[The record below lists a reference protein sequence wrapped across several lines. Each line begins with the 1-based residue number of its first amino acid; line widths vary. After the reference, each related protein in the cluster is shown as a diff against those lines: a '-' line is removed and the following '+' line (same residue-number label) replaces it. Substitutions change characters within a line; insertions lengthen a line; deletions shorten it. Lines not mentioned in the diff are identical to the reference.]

1 MKSKKHILK
10 ISALSFEIYPSLK
23 HPKNF
28 FDIFGVSFG
37 VNSDNKLCRKKRSI
51 TCVVIKEEEMSIRQ
65 KVLFK
70 IKGVELEKIDS
81 PKKVSSY
88 FGVNTFSMET
98 MRKHISR
105 PTFEAFKAWM
115 SEGKT
120 ISLGQANE
128 IADAMKEWAI
138 AKGATYYTHWFQ
150 PMTGLTAE
158 KHDSFISIVAPG
170 KVIEKFSGNKL
181 IQGEPDASSFP
192 SGGIRATFE
201 ARGYT
206 AWDPSSPAFIIEST
220 LGKTLCIPTIF
231 ISYHGSALDKKL
243 PLLRSDE
250 ALNKSAVSLLKLFGH
265 KDVKKV
271 FSTCG
276 PEQEYFLIDKNY
288 YNLRQDLVMA
298 GRTLVGAPS
307 PKGQQLE
314 DQYFGTIKER
324 VVNFMFEAAEE
335 AYKLGIPVM
344 TRHNEVAPHQY
355 EFAPIFEESN
365 IACDHNQLLMELMKK
380 VALRHNLV
388 CLLHEKPFAGING
401 SGKHL
406 NWSLADDKGNNLL
419 NPGETPED
427 NLQFLA
433 VLAGVLRAV
442 YLHADLL
449 RASVALAG
457 NEHRLGANE
466 APPAIISVFLGDQLS
481 AILDML
487 EKGSKS
493 KVSKRD
499 IIDLGIARLPKF
511 NKDMTDRNRTSPFAF
526 TGAKFE
532 FRAVGSSQNIATP
545 ITVVNTIIA
554 ESLDYVADEIKK
566 AVSTGKDFNSGVLK
580 VISSIIKDTKKIRF
594 EGNNYSEEW
603 LKEAKKRGLP
613 NVAATYE
620 ALEALTEEKNIALF
634 EKYKVLSKEELI
646 ARYHI
651 WVHMYNLTLEIEA
664 NTLKEMVNASVVPA
678 GYEYEKLL
686 AATLHE
692 LVGLKKSAGLKIDA
706 AVLKDKKEH
715 LSEVVTKIYYVRRNV
730 NEMDK
735 LLEKAKKFSDEKRAE
750 LYFKELKPVM
760 EHIRKHV
767 DQLECVVSDDA
778 WDLPKY
784 REMLFIK

>member
-1 MKSKKHILK
+1 
-10 ISALSFEIYPSLK
+10 
-23 HPKNF
+23 
-28 FDIFGVSFG
+28 
-37 VNSDNKLCRKKRSI
+37 
-51 TCVVIKEEEMSIRQ
+51 MSIRQ

-70 IKGVELEKIDS
+70 IKNVELEKNNS

-88 FGVNTFSMET
+88 FGENTFGMDT
-98 MRKHISR
+98 MQKHISK
-105 PTFEAFKAWM
+105 PTFEAFKTWM

-120 ISLGQANE
+120 ISIEQANE
-128 IADAMKEWAI
+128 IANAMKDWAI
-138 AKGATYYTHWFQ
+138 SKGATYYTHWFQ
-150 PMTGLTAE
+150 PLTGLTAE
-158 KHDSFISIVAPG
+158 KHDSFISIAGPG

-231 ISYHGSALDKKL
+231 ISYHGEALDKKL

-250 ALNKSAVSLLKLFGH
+250 ALNKAAVGLLKLFGH
-265 KDVKKV
+265 KNVKKV

-324 VVNFMFEAAEE
+324 VINFMFEVAEE

-365 IACDHNQLLMELMKK
+365 IAADHNQLLMELMKK
-380 VALRHNLV
+380 IALRHGLV

-406 NWSLADDKGNNLL
+406 NWSLADNNGNNLL

-427 NLQFLA
+427 NIQFLA
-433 VLAGVLRAV
+433 VLAAVLRAV
-442 YLHADLL
+442 YLHGDLL

-466 APPAIISVFLGDQLS
+466 APPAIISVFLGEQLTEVLNM
-481 AILDML
+481 I
-487 EKGSKS
+487 EKGVKGKASKH
-493 KVSKRD
+493 D
-499 IIDLGIARLPKF
+499 IIDLGITRLPMF
-511 NKDMTDRNRTSPFAF
+511 SKDTTDRNRTSPFAF

-532 FRAVGSSQNIATP
+532 FRAVGSSQNISTP
-545 ITVVNTIIA
+545 IAIVNTIIA
-554 ESLDYVADEIKK
+554 ESLDYVAEEIKK
-566 AVSTGKDFNSGVLK
+566 SSSRGEDFNSAVLK
-580 VISSIIKDTKKIRF
+580 VISQIIKETKAIRF

-603 LKEAKKRGLP
+603 IKEAKKRGLP
-613 NVAATYE
+613 NIAATYE
-620 ALEALTEEKNIALF
+620 ALEALTKTKNIQLF
-634 EKYKVLSKEELI
+634 EKYKVFSKEELI

-651 WVHMYNLTLEIEA
+651 WIHMYNLTLEIEA
-664 NTLKEMVNASVVPA
+664 NTLIEMVNASIVPA

-686 AATLHE
+686 ARTLHE
-692 LVGLKKSAGLKIDA
+692 LVTLNKTASLKLDA
-706 AVLKDKKEH
+706 AALKDKKDH
-715 LSEVVTKIYYVRRNV
+715 LSDVVAKIYYVRRNTL
-730 NEMDK
+730 EMTK
-735 LLEKAKKFSDEKRAE
+735 LLNNAKKVSDEKRAE
-750 LYFKELKPVM
+750 VYFKELKPLM
-760 EHIRKHV
+760 DHIRKHV
-767 DQLECVVSDDA
+767 DALECVVSDDA

>member
-1 MKSKKHILK
+1 
-10 ISALSFEIYPSLK
+10 
-23 HPKNF
+23 
-28 FDIFGVSFG
+28 
-37 VNSDNKLCRKKRSI
+37 
-51 TCVVIKEEEMSIRQ
+51 MSIRQ

-70 IKGVELEKIDS
+70 IKSVELDKINA

-88 FGVNTFSMET
+88 FGENTFSIET
-98 MRKHISR
+98 MQKHLSKE
-105 PTFEAFKAWM
+105 TFEAFKTWM
-115 SEGKT
+115 AEGKT
-120 ISLGQANE
+120 ISIEQANE
-128 IADAMKEWAI
+128 IANAMKEWAI

-158 KHDSFISIVAPG
+158 KHDSFISITGPG

-206 AWDPSSPAFIIEST
+206 AWDPSSPAFIIESA

-231 ISYHGSALDKKL
+231 ISYHGEALDKKL

-250 ALNKSAVSLLKLFGH
+250 ALNRSALGLLKLFGH
-265 KDVKKV
+265 KDIKKV

-288 YNLRQDLVMA
+288 YNLRQDLVMT

-324 VVNFMFEAAEE
+324 VVNFMFEVAEE
-335 AYKLGIPVM
+335 AYKLGIPLM

-365 IACDHNQLLMELMKK
+365 IAADHNQLLMELMKK
-380 VALRHNLV
+380 VALRHGMV

-419 NPGETPED
+419 NPGQTPED

-433 VLAGVLRAV
+433 VLAAVLRAV
-442 YLHADLL
+442 YLHSDLL
-449 RASVALAG
+449 RASVAMAG

-466 APPAIISVFLGDQLS
+466 APPAIISVFLGAQLTE
-481 AILDML
+481 ILNMI
-487 EKGSKS
+487 EKGVKS
-493 KVSKRD
+493 KVSKSD
-499 IIDLGIARLPKF
+499 IIDLGIGRLPKF
-511 NKDMTDRNRTSPFAF
+511 NKDSTDRNRTSPFAF

-532 FRAVGSSQNIATP
+532 FRAVGSSQNISTP
-545 ITVVNTIIA
+545 IAVINTIIA
-554 ESLDYVADEIKK
+554 ESLDYVAEKIKK
-566 AVSTGKDFNSGVLK
+566 SATGKDFNTAVLK
-580 VISSIIKDTKKIRF
+580 VISEIVKETKDIRF
-594 EGNNYSEEW
+594 EGNNYAEEW
-603 LKEAKKRGLP
+603 VREAKKRSLP
-613 NVAATYE
+613 NVGATYE
-620 ALEALTEEKNIALF
+620 ALEALTKEKNISLF
-634 EKYKVLSKEELI
+634 EKYKVFSKEELI

-651 WVHMYNLTLEIEA
+651 WIHMYNLTLEIEA

-692 LVGLKKSAGLKIDA
+692 LVSLKKSASLKLDGA
-706 AVLKDKKEH
+706 ALKDKKEH
-715 LSEVVTKIYYVRRNV
+715 LSEIVVKIYYVRRNTL
-730 NEMDK
+730 EMDK
-735 LLEKAKKFSDEKRAE
+735 LLEMARKEGSEKRAE
-750 LYFKELKPVM
+750 IYFKSLKPLM

>member
-1 MKSKKHILK
+1 MGVRQEALFNIKSVEFDKKD
-10 ISALSFEIYPSLK
+10 LS
-23 HPKNF
+23 
-28 FDIFGVSFG
+28 
-37 VNSDNKLCRKKRSI
+37 
-51 TCVVIKEEEMSIRQ
+51 
-65 KVLFK
+65 
-70 IKGVELEKIDS
+70 
-81 PKKVSSY
+81 KKVSSY
-88 FGVNTFSMET
+88 FGENTFSMDT
-98 MRKHISR
+98 MQKHISKA
-105 PTFEAFKAWM
+105 TFDAFKLWM
-115 SEGKT
+115 NEGKVIT
-120 ISLGQANE
+120 LEQANE
-128 IADAMKEWAI
+128 IANAMKDWAM

-158 KHDSFISIVAPG
+158 KHDSFISITGPG

-206 AWDPSSPAFIIEST
+206 AWDPSSPAFIIESK

-231 ISYHGSALDKKL
+231 ISYHGEALDKKL

-250 ALNKSAVSLLKLFGH
+250 ALNKAAVNLLKLFGH
-265 KDVKKV
+265 TDVKKV
-271 FSTCG
+271 VSTCG

-288 YNLRQDLVMA
+288 YNLRQDLLLS

-324 VVNFMFEAAEE
+324 VVNFMFEVAEE

-355 EFAPIFEESN
+355 EFAPIFEGSN
-365 IACDHNQLLMELMKK
+365 IAADHNQLLMELMKK

-406 NWSLADDKGNNLL
+406 NWSLADDNGSNLL

-433 VLAGVLRAV
+433 VLVAVLRAV

-449 RASVALAG
+449 RASVAMAG

-481 AILDML
+481 KILDMI
-487 EKGSKS
+487 EKGTKD
-493 KVSKRD
+493 KVSKQD
-499 IIDLGIARLPKF
+499 IIDLGIPHLPKF

-532 FRAVGSSQNIATP
+532 FRAVGSSQNISTP
-545 ITVVNTIIA
+545 ITLINTIIA
-554 ESLDYVADEIKK
+554 ESLDYVAEEIKRAQGK
-566 AVSTGKDFNSGVLK
+566 TKNLNSAVMQVVAKLAK
-580 VISSIIKDTKKIRF
+580 ETKYIRF
-594 EGNNYSEEW
+594 EGNNYAEEW
-603 LKEAKKRGLP
+603 VKEAKKRGLP

-620 ALEALTEEKNIALF
+620 ALEALVEKDNIALF
-634 EKYKVLSKEELI
+634 EKYKVFSKEEI
-646 ARYHI
+646 VARYHI
-651 WVHMYNLTLEIEA
+651 WIHLYNLTLEIEA
-664 NTLKEMVNASVVPA
+664 NTLNEMVNASVVPA
-678 GYEYEKLL
+678 GLEYQKLL
-686 AATLHE
+686 SDNLE
-692 LVGLKKSAGLKIDA
+692 VLSLLKKSAGVKLDMA
-706 AVLKDKKEH
+706 AFNDLKEH
-715 LSEVVTKIYYVRRNV
+715 LVDVSAKIYYVRRNTKV
-730 NEMDK
+730 MIGLMD
-735 LLEKAKKFSDEKRAE
+735 KAKKVSDEKRAQ
-750 LYFKELKPVM
+750 LYYEELKPLM
-760 EHIRKHV
+760 EHIRRHV
-767 DQLECVVSDDA
+767 DDLERVVSDES

>member
-1 MKSKKHILK
+1 
-10 ISALSFEIYPSLK
+10 
-23 HPKNF
+23 
-28 FDIFGVSFG
+28 
-37 VNSDNKLCRKKRSI
+37 
-51 TCVVIKEEEMSIRQ
+51 MSIRQ

-70 IKGVELEKIDS
+70 IKSSELEKKDL
-81 PKKVSSY
+81 PQKVSAY
-88 FGVNTFSMET
+88 FGENTFNLESMQ
-98 MRKHISR
+98 KHISKQ
-105 PTFEAFKAWM
+105 TFDAFKAWM
-115 SEGKT
+115 SEGKIIT
-120 ISLGQANE
+120 IEQANE

-138 AKGATYYTHWFQ
+138 SKGATYYTHWFQ

-158 KHDSFISIVAPG
+158 KHDSFISITGPG

-206 AWDPSSPAFIIEST
+206 AWDPSSPAFIIESK
-220 LGKTLCIPTIF
+220 LGNTLCIPTIF
-231 ISYHGSALDKKL
+231 ISYHGEALDKKL

-250 ALNKSAVSLLKLFGH
+250 ALNKAAITLVQLFGH

-276 PEQEYFLIDKNY
+276 AEQEYFLIDKNY
-288 YNLRQDLVMA
+288 YNLRQDLVMS

-324 VVNFMFEAAEE
+324 VLNFMFEVAQE

-365 IACDHNQLLMELMKK
+365 LAADHNQLLMELMKK

-419 NPGETPED
+419 NPGDTPED

-433 VLAGVLRAV
+433 VLVAVLRAV

-449 RASVALAG
+449 RATVALAG

-466 APPAIISVFLGDQLS
+466 APPAIVSVFLGEQLTN
-481 AILDML
+481 ILDMI
-487 EKGSKS
+487 EKGVKG
-493 KVSKRD
+493 KVSKKD
-499 IIDLGIARLPKF
+499 IIDLGIVRLPKF
-511 NKDMTDRNRTSPFAF
+511 NKDSTDRNRTSPFAF

-532 FRAVGSSQNIATP
+532 FRAVGSSQNISTSIAV
-545 ITVVNTIIA
+545 INTIIA
-554 ESLDYVADEIKK
+554 ESLDYVADKMRK
-566 AVSTGKDFNSGVLK
+566 AEGVDFNTKVLQ
-580 VISSIIKDTKKIRF
+580 VVAQIIKETKAIRF

-603 LKEAKKRGLP
+603 IKEAKKRGLP
-613 NVAATYE
+613 NVASTYG
-620 ALEALTEEKNIALF
+620 ALEALKKEKNIALF
-634 EKYKVLSKEELI
+634 EKYKVFSKEELV

-651 WVHMYNLTLEIEA
+651 WMHMYNLTLEIEA
-664 NTLKEMVNASVVPA
+664 NTLNEMVNATILPA
-678 GYEYEKLL
+678 GYEYEQLLGGNLEKL
-686 AATLHE
+686 AA
-692 LVGLKKSAGLKIDA
+692 LKKSSGVKFEA
-706 AVLKDKKEH
+706 AALNDLKEH
-715 LSEVVTKIYYVRRNV
+715 LSDTVSKVYYVRRNTK
-730 NEMDK
+730 EMIK
-735 LLEKAKKFSDEKRAE
+735 LLEKAKKLQQEARAK
-750 LYFKELKPVM
+750 LYFEELKPLM
-760 EHIRKHV
+760 DHIRKHV
-767 DQLECVVSDDA
+767 DALESVVPDEN

>member
-1 MKSKKHILK
+1 MSIRHDALFRIA
-10 ISALSFEIYPSLK
+10 SADLE
-23 HPKNF
+23 
-28 FDIFGVSFG
+28 
-37 VNSDNKLCRKKRSI
+37 KKRSA
-51 TCVVIKEEEMSIRQ
+51 
-65 KVLFK
+65 
-70 IKGVELEKIDS
+70 G
-81 PKKVSSY
+81 KVSSY
-88 FGVNTFSMET
+88 YGENTFSSAAMS
-98 MRKHISR
+98 KHISKG
-105 PTFEAFKAWM
+105 TFAAFKRWM
-115 SEGKT
+115 SEGVI
-120 ISLGQANE
+120 ISIEQANE
-128 IADAMKEWAI
+128 IANAMKEWAI
-138 AKGATYYTHWFQ
+138 SKGATYYTHWFQ

-170 KVIEKFSGNKL
+170 KVIEKFSGSKL

-231 ISYHGSALDKKL
+231 ISYHGEALDKKL

-250 ALNKSAVSLLKLFGH
+250 ALNKAAVGLLKLFGH
-265 KDVKKV
+265 KNVKKV

-288 YNLRQDLVMA
+288 YNLRQDLIMT
-298 GRTLVGAPS
+298 GRTLVGAAS

-324 VVNFMFEAAEE
+324 VVNFMFEVAEE

-365 IACDHNQLLMELMKK
+365 LAADHNQLLMEIMKK

-406 NWSLADDKGNNLL
+406 NWSLADNNGNNLL
-419 NPGETPED
+419 NPGDTPED

-433 VLAGVLRAV
+433 VLAAVLRAV
-442 YLHADLL
+442 HKHADLL

-466 APPAIISVFLGDQLS
+466 APPAIISVFLGDQLTN
-481 AILDML
+481 ILNVI
-487 EKGSKS
+487 EKGGKS

-499 IIDLGIARLPKF
+499 IIDLGVSRLPRF
-511 NKDMTDRNRTSPFAF
+511 NKDSTDRNRTSPFAF

-532 FRAVGSSQNIATP
+532 FRAVGSSQNISTP
-545 ITVVNTIIA
+545 IAVINTIIS
-554 ESLDYVADEIKK
+554 ESLDYVAEKIKK
-566 AVSTGKDFNSGVLK
+566 ASNGKDLNTAAMQ
-580 VISSIIKDTKKIRF
+580 VIAEIVKETKDVRF
-594 EGNNYSEEW
+594 EGNNYAPEW
-603 LKEAKKRGLP
+603 VKEAKKRGLP
-613 NVAATYE
+613 NVASTCE
-620 ALEALTEEKNIALF
+620 ALEALTTKENIALF
-634 EKYKVLSKEELI
+634 EKYKVFSKAELV

-651 WVHMYNLTLEIEA
+651 WIHTYNTILEIEA
-664 NTLKEMVNASVVPA
+664 NTLNEMVNASIVPA
-678 GYEYEKLL
+678 GCEYEKLL
-686 AATLHE
+686 ASN
-692 LVGLKKSAGLKIDA
+692 LKKLAELKKEAGLKIDSKI
-706 AVLKDKKEH
+706 LEDQKEH
-715 LSEVVTKIYYVRRNV
+715 LTDVVSKIYYVRRNTA
-730 NEMDK
+730 EMVM
-735 LLEKAKKFSDEKRAE
+735 LLEKAGKMHHEEKGA
-750 LYFKELKPVM
+750 LYFKELKPLM

-767 DQLECVVSDDA
+767 DALECVVSDEH

>member
-1 MKSKKHILK
+1 
-10 ISALSFEIYPSLK
+10 
-23 HPKNF
+23 
-28 FDIFGVSFG
+28 
-37 VNSDNKLCRKKRSI
+37 
-51 TCVVIKEEEMSIRQ
+51 
-65 KVLFK
+65 
-70 IKGVELEKIDS
+70 
-81 PKKVSSY
+81 
-88 FGVNTFSMET
+88 
-98 MRKHISR
+98 
-105 PTFEAFKAWM
+105 
-115 SEGKT
+115 
-120 ISLGQANE
+120 
-128 IADAMKEWAI
+128 MKEWAI
-138 AKGATYYTHWFQ
+138 SKGATYYTHWFQ

-158 KHDSFISIVAPG
+158 KHDSFISFTGPG
-170 KVIEKFSGNKL
+170 KVIEKFSGSKL

-231 ISYHGSALDKKL
+231 ISYHGAALDKKL

-250 ALNKSAVSLLKLFGH
+250 ALSKAAIGLLKLFGH

-288 YNLRQDLVMA
+288 YNLRQDLVMT
-298 GRTLVGAPS
+298 GRTLIGAPS

-324 VVNFMFEAAEE
+324 VINFMFEVAQE
-335 AYKLGIPVM
+335 AYKLGIPLM

-365 IACDHNQLLMELMKK
+365 IAADHNQLLMELMKK
-380 VALRHNLV
+380 IALRHNLV

-401 SGKHL
+401 SGKHV
-406 NWSLADDKGNNLL
+406 NWSLSDDQGNNLL

-427 NLQFLA
+427 NLQFLVFLVA
-433 VLAGVLRAV
+433 VLRAV

-466 APPAIISVFLGDQLS
+466 APPAIMSVFLGEQLNT
-481 AILDML
+481 ILNML
-487 EKGSKS
+487 ENGAKS

-499 IIDLGIARLPKF
+499 IIDLGIGRLPRF
-511 NKDMTDRNRTSPFAF
+511 NRDMTDRNRTSPFAF
-526 TGAKFE
+526 TGSKFE
-532 FRAVGSSQNIATP
+532 FRAVGSSQNISTP
-545 ITVVNTIIA
+545 ITIVNTIIA
-554 ESLDYVADEIKK
+554 ESLDYVTNAIKTVK
-566 AVSTGKDFNSGVLK
+566 GTGKDFNSEVLK
-580 VISSIIKDTKKIRF
+580 VISAIAKETKDIRF
-594 EGNNYSEEW
+594 EGNNYAEDW
-603 LKEAKKRGLP
+603 VKEAEKRGLP

-620 ALEALTEEKNIALF
+620 ALEAFTEEKNIALF
-634 EKYKVLSKEELI
+634 EKYKVFSKEELV

-651 WVHMYNLTLEIEA
+651 WIHMYNLTLEIEA

-678 GYEYEKLL
+678 GYKYEKLL
-686 AATLHE
+686 ARTLHE
-692 LVGLKKSAGLKIDA
+692 LVELEKGAGLKIDPA
-706 AVLKDKKEH
+706 ALEDKKAH
-715 LSEVVTKIYYVRRNV
+715 LSDVVSKIYYVRRNT

-735 LLEKAKKFSDEKRAE
+735 LLEKAKEHSDEKRAE
-750 LYFKELKPVM
+750 LYFKELKPLM

-778 WDLPKY
+778 WDFPKY

>member
-1 MKSKKHILK
+1 L
-10 ISALSFEIYPSLK
+10 
-23 HPKNF
+23 
-28 FDIFGVSFG
+28 D
-37 VNSDNKLCRKKRSI
+37 KRS
-51 TCVVIKEEEMSIRQ
+51 TKEEEMSIRQ
-65 KVLFK
+65 EVLFR
-70 IKGVELEKIDS
+70 IKGVELKKIDS
-81 PKKVSSY
+81 PKKVSAY
-88 FGVNTFSMET
+88 FGENTFSVET
-98 MRKHISR
+98 MRKHISKK
-105 PTFEAFKAWM
+105 TFEAFGAWI
-115 SEGKT
+115 SEGKI
-120 ISLGQANE
+120 ISLAQANE
-128 IADAMKEWAI
+128 IADAMKQWALS
-138 AKGATYYTHWFQ
+138 KGATYYTHWFQ

-158 KHDSFISIVAPG
+158 KHDSFISVIGPG

-206 AWDPSSPAFIIEST
+206 AWDPTSPAFITECA

-231 ISYHGSALDKKL
+231 ISYHGASLDKKL

-250 ALNKSAVSLLKLFGH
+250 ALSKAAIGLLKLFGRQE
-265 KDVKKV
+265 VKKV

-288 YNLRQDLVMA
+288 YSLRQDLVMT
-298 GRTLVGAPS
+298 GRTLIGAPS

-324 VVNFMFEAAEE
+324 VVNFMFEVAQE
-335 AYKLGIPVM
+335 AYKLGIPLM

-355 EFAPIFEESN
+355 EFAPVFEESN
-365 IACDHNQLLMELMKK
+365 IAADHNQLLMELMKK
-380 VALRHNLV
+380 VALRHNMV

-406 NWSLADDKGNNLL
+406 NWSLSDDKGNNLL
-419 NPGETPED
+419 NPGETPEE
-427 NLQFLA
+427 NLQFLTI
-433 VLAGVLRAV
+433 LAAVLRAV

-466 APPAIISVFLGDQLS
+466 APPAVISVFLGEQLT

-487 EKGSKS
+487 GNGTKS

-499 IIDLGIARLPKF
+499 IIDLGIARLPRF
-511 NKDMTDRNRTSPFAF
+511 NKDTTDRNRTSPFAF
-526 TGAKFE
+526 TGNKFE
-532 FRAVGSSQNIATP
+532 FRAVGSSQNISTP
-545 ITVVNTIIA
+545 ITVINTIIA
-554 ESLDYVADEIKK
+554 ESLEYVTNQIKTVK
-566 AVSTGKDFNSGVLK
+566 GTGKDFNSEVLK
-580 VISSIIKDTKKIRF
+580 VISAIIKETRDIRF
-594 EGNNYSEEW
+594 EGNNYAEDW
-603 LKEAKKRGLP
+603 IKEAKKRDLP
-613 NVAATYE
+613 NIAATYE
-620 ALEALTEEKNIALF
+620 SLEALTKENNIALF
-634 EKYKVLSKEELI
+634 EKYKIFSKEELV

-651 WVHMYNLTLEIEA
+651 WIHMYNLTLEIEA

-678 GYEYEKLL
+678 GYKYEKLL
-686 AATLHE
+686 ERTLHE
-692 LVGLKKSAGLKIDA
+692 LTELEKGAGLKVDPLA
-706 AVLKDKKEH
+706 LEDKKEH
-715 LSEVVTKIYYVRRNV
+715 LSDIVSKIYYVRRNTT
-730 NEMDK
+730 EMDK
-735 LLEKAKKFSDEKRAE
+735 LLESAKKISDEKRSE
-750 LYFKELKPVM
+750 LYFKELRPLM

>member
-1 MKSKKHILK
+1 
-10 ISALSFEIYPSLK
+10 
-23 HPKNF
+23 
-28 FDIFGVSFG
+28 
-37 VNSDNKLCRKKRSI
+37 
-51 TCVVIKEEEMSIRQ
+51 MSIRQ

-70 IKGVELEKIDS
+70 IKGVELARADS
-81 PKKVSSY
+81 FKKVSSY
-88 FGVNTFSMET
+88 FGENTFSMET
-98 MRKHISR
+98 MRKHISKSA
-105 PTFEAFKAWM
+105 FAAFKDWM

-120 ISLGQANE
+120 ITLEQANE
-128 IADAMKEWAI
+128 IADAMKDWAI

-158 KHDSFISIVAPG
+158 KHDSFISIIGLG
-170 KVIEKFSGNKL
+170 KVIEKFSGSKL

-206 AWDPSSPAFIIEST
+206 AWDPTSPAFIIESA

-231 ISYHGSALDKKL
+231 ISYHGAARDKKL

-250 ALNKSAVSLLKLFGH
+250 ALSKAAINLLKLFGH
-265 KDVKKV
+265 KDIKKV

-288 YNLRQDLVMA
+288 YNLRQDLIMA
-298 GRTLVGAPS
+298 GRTLIGAPS

-324 VVNFMFEAAEE
+324 VVNFMFEVAEE
-335 AYKLGIPVM
+335 AYKLGIPLM

-365 IACDHNQLLMELMKK
+365 IAADHNQLLMELMKK

-388 CLLHEKPFAGING
+388 CLLHEKPFGGING

-406 NWSLADDKGNNLL
+406 NWSLSDDKGNNLL
-419 NPGETPED
+419 NPGETPEE
-427 NLQFLA
+427 NLQFLIILVA
-433 VLAGVLRAV
+433 VLRAV

-466 APPAIISVFLGDQLS
+466 APPAIVSVFLGEQLS

-487 EKGSKS
+487 ENGNKS

-499 IIDLGIARLPKF
+499 IIDLGIARLPRF
-511 NKDMTDRNRTSPFAF
+511 NKDMTDRNRTSTFAF
-526 TGAKFE
+526 TGSKFE
-532 FRAVGSSQNIATP
+532 FRAVGSSQNISTP
-545 ITVVNTIIA
+545 ITIINSIIA
-554 ESLDYVADEIKK
+554 ESLDYVTNEIKTVK
-566 AVSTGKDFNSGVLK
+566 GTGKDFNSEVLK
-580 VISSIIKDTKKIRF
+580 VVGKIAKETKDIRF
-594 EGNNYSEEW
+594 EGNNYAEEW
-603 LKEAKKRGLP
+603 VKEAKKRGLP

-620 ALEALTEEKNIALF
+620 ALEAFTEEKNIALF
-634 EKYKVLSKEELI
+634 EKYKVFSKEELI

-678 GYEYEKLL
+678 GYKYEKLL
-686 AATLHE
+686 ARTLHE
-692 LVGLKKSAGLKIDA
+692 LTELEKGAGLKIDPA
-706 AVLKDKKEH
+706 ALEDKKAH
-715 LSEVVTKIYYVRRNV
+715 LSDVVSKIYYVRRNT
-730 NEMDK
+730 NEIDK
-735 LLEKAKKFSDEKRAE
+735 LLEKAKELSDEKRAE
-750 LYFKELKPVM
+750 LYFKELKALM

-767 DQLECVVSDDA
+767 DELECVVSDDT

>member
-1 MKSKKHILK
+1 
-10 ISALSFEIYPSLK
+10 
-23 HPKNF
+23 
-28 FDIFGVSFG
+28 
-37 VNSDNKLCRKKRSI
+37 
-51 TCVVIKEEEMSIRQ
+51 MSIRQ
-65 KVLFK
+65 EVLFK
-70 IKGVELEKIDS
+70 IKSVELDKIDS

-88 FGVNTFSMET
+88 FGENTFSLEAMQ
-98 MRKHISR
+98 KHISK
-105 PTFEAFKAWM
+105 PTFEAFKTWM

-120 ISLGQANE
+120 ISLEQANE

-158 KHDSFISIVAPG
+158 KHDSFISITGPG
-170 KVIEKFSGNKL
+170 KVIEKFSGSKL

-206 AWDPSSPAFIIEST
+206 AWDPSSPAFIIESK

-231 ISYHGSALDKKL
+231 ISYHGEALDKKL

-250 ALNKSAVSLLKLFGH
+250 ALNKAAVGLLRLFGH
-265 KDVKKV
+265 KDVKKI

-288 YNLRQDLVMA
+288 YNLRQDLVMT
-298 GRTLVGAPS
+298 GRTLIGAPS

-324 VVNFMFEAAEE
+324 VVNFMFEVAEE
-335 AYKLGIPVM
+335 AYKLAIPLM

-365 IACDHNQLLMELMKK
+365 IAADHNQLLMELMKK
-380 VALRHNLV
+380 VALRHGLV

-406 NWSLADDKGNNLL
+406 NWSLGDDKGNNLL
-419 NPGETPED
+419 NPGQTPED
-427 NLQFLA
+427 NLQFLT
-433 VLAGVLRAV
+433 VLAAVLRAV

-449 RASVALAG
+449 RASVAMAG

-466 APPAIISVFLGDQLS
+466 APPAIVSVFLGEQLTE
-481 AILDML
+481 ILNTI
-487 EKGSKS
+487 EKGAKS
-493 KVSKRD
+493 KVSKSD
-499 IIDLGIARLPKF
+499 IIDLGLGRLPKF
-511 NKDMTDRNRTSPFAF
+511 NKDTTDRNRTSTFAF
-526 TGAKFE
+526 TGTKFE
-532 FRAVGSSQNIATP
+532 FRAVGSAQNISTP
-545 ITVVNTIIA
+545 ITILNTIIA
-554 ESLDYVADEIKK
+554 ESLDYVAEKIKK
-566 AVSTGKDFNSGVLK
+566 ASSGKDFRTAVLK
-580 VISSIIKDTKKIRF
+580 VISEVVKDTKNVRF
-594 EGNNYSEEW
+594 EGNNYAPEW

-620 ALEALTEEKNIALF
+620 ALEALAEEKNIQLF
-634 EKYKVLSKEELI
+634 EKYKVFSKEELI

-651 WVHMYNLTLEIEA
+651 WIHMYNLTLEIEA

-678 GYEYEKLL
+678 VYKYEKLL
-686 AATLHE
+686 ARTLHE
-692 LVGLKKSAGLKIDA
+692 LMSLKKGAGLKLDA
-706 AVLKDKKEH
+706 AALKDKKEH
-715 LSEVVTKIYYVRRNV
+715 LSDIVSKIYYVRRNTI
-730 NEMDK
+730 EMDK
-735 LLEKAKKFSDEKRAE
+735 LMEKAQKVSDEKRAKI
-750 LYFKELKPVM
+750 YFEELKPLM
-760 EHIRKHV
+760 EHIRKHA
-767 DQLECVVSDDA
+767 DQLECVVPDDA

>member
-1 MKSKKHILK
+1 
-10 ISALSFEIYPSLK
+10 
-23 HPKNF
+23 
-28 FDIFGVSFG
+28 
-37 VNSDNKLCRKKRSI
+37 
-51 TCVVIKEEEMSIRQ
+51 MSIRQ

-70 IKGVELEKIDS
+70 IKSTVLEKIAT

-88 FGVNTFSMET
+88 FGENIFSTET
-98 MRKHISR
+98 MQKNISKG
-105 PTFEAFKAWM
+105 TFAAFKTWM

-120 ISLGQANE
+120 ISLAQANE
-128 IADAMKEWAI
+128 IANAMKNWAI

-158 KHDSFISIVAPG
+158 KHDSFISIAAVG

-206 AWDPSSPAFIIEST
+206 AWDPSSPAFIIESK

-231 ISYHGSALDKKL
+231 ISYHGEALDKKL

-250 ALNKSAVSLLKLFGH
+250 ALNNSAVGLLKLFGH
-265 KDVKKV
+265 KHVKKI

-288 YNLRQDLVMA
+288 YNLRQDLIMT
-298 GRTLVGAPS
+298 GRTLIGAPS

-324 VVNFMFEAAEE
+324 VVNFMFEVAEE
-335 AYKLGIPVM
+335 AYKLGIPLM

-365 IACDHNQLLMELMKK
+365 IAADHNQLLMELMKK
-380 VALRHNLV
+380 IALRHDMV

-406 NWSLADDKGNNLL
+406 NWSLSDEQGNNLL
-419 NPGETPED
+419 NPGKTPED

-433 VLAGVLRAV
+433 VLAAVLRAV

-449 RASVALAG
+449 RASIALAG

-466 APPAIISVFLGDQLS
+466 APPAIISVFLGGQLTS
-481 AILDML
+481 ILNMI
-487 EKGSKS
+487 EKGVKS
-493 KVSKRD
+493 KVSKAD
-499 IIDLGIARLPKF
+499 IMDLGIGRLPKF
-511 NKDMTDRNRTSPFAF
+511 NKDTTDRNRTSPFAF

-532 FRAVGSSQNIATP
+532 FRAVGSSQNISTP
-545 ITVVNTIIA
+545 IAVINTIIA
-554 ESLDYVADEIKK
+554 ESLDYVKDNIKR
-566 AVSTGKDFNSGVLK
+566 ATSTGKDFNASVLM
-580 VISSIIKDTKKIRF
+580 VISKIVKETKDIRF

-603 LKEAKKRGLP
+603 KKEAKKRALP

-620 ALEALTEEKNIALF
+620 ALEALTKKENIALF
-634 EKYKVLSKEELI
+634 ERYKVFSKEELV

-651 WVHMYNLTLEIEA
+651 WIHMYNLTLEIEA
-664 NTLKEMVNASVVPA
+664 NTLNEMVNASVVPA
-678 GYEYEKLL
+678 GYEYERLL
-686 AATLHE
+686 ASTLDE
-692 LVGLKKSAGLKIDA
+692 LVRLQKGAGLKIDA
-706 AVLKDKKEH
+706 AALRDKKEH
-715 LSEVVTKIYYVRRNV
+715 LSEIVSKIYYVRKNV
-730 NEMDK
+730 AEMVK
-735 LLEKAKKFSDEKRAE
+735 LLEKAKKISNEKRAE
-750 LYFKELKPVM
+750 LYFEELKPLM

>member
-1 MKSKKHILK
+1 
-10 ISALSFEIYPSLK
+10 
-23 HPKNF
+23 
-28 FDIFGVSFG
+28 
-37 VNSDNKLCRKKRSI
+37 
-51 TCVVIKEEEMSIRQ
+51 MSIRQ
-65 KVLFK
+65 EVLFK
-70 IKGVELEKIDS
+70 IKSVELDKIKI

-88 FGVNTFSMET
+88 FAENTFGIET
-98 MRKHISR
+98 MRRHISKG
-105 PTFEAFKAWM
+105 TFAAFKAWM

-120 ISLGQANE
+120 ITLKQADE
-128 IADAMKEWAI
+128 IANAMKNWAI
-138 AKGATYYTHWFQ
+138 AKGASYYTHWFQ

-158 KHDSFISIVAPG
+158 KHDSFISISGPG

-231 ISYHGSALDKKL
+231 ISYHGEALDKKL

-250 ALNKSAVSLLKLFGH
+250 ALNKSALGLLKLFGH
-265 KDVKKV
+265 KNIKKV

-288 YNLRQDLVMA
+288 YNLRQDLVMT
-298 GRTLVGAPS
+298 GRTLVGAAS

-324 VVNFMFEAAEE
+324 VVNFMFEVAEE

-365 IACDHNQLLMELMKK
+365 IAADHNQLLMELMKK
-380 VALRHNLV
+380 IALRHNLV

-406 NWSLADDKGNNLL
+406 NWSLADDLGNNLL
-419 NPGETPED
+419 NPGQTPGD

-433 VLAGVLRAV
+433 VLAAVLRAV
-442 YLHADLL
+442 YLHSDLL
-449 RASVALAG
+449 RASVAMAG

-466 APPAIISVFLGDQLS
+466 APPAIISVFLGAQLTE
-481 AILDML
+481 ILNMI
-487 EKGSKS
+487 EKGIKS
-493 KVSKRD
+493 KVSKSD
-499 IIDLGIARLPKF
+499 IIDLGLGRLPKF
-511 NKDMTDRNRTSPFAF
+511 NKDTTDRNRTSPFAF

-532 FRAVGSSQNIATP
+532 FRAVGSSQNISTP
-545 ITVVNTIIA
+545 IAIINTIIA
-554 ESLDYVADEIKK
+554 DSLDYVAEKIRK
-566 AVSTGKDFNSGVLK
+566 AAAGKDFNTAVLK
-580 VISSIIKDTKKIRF
+580 VISEIARETKDIRF
-594 EGNNYSEEW
+594 EGNNYAEEW
-603 LKEAKKRGLP
+603 VKEAKKRSLP

-620 ALEALTEEKNIALF
+620 ALEALTKEKNISLF
-634 EKYKVLSKEELI
+634 EKYKVFSKEELI

-651 WVHMYNLTLEIEA
+651 WIHMYNLTLEIEA

-692 LVGLKKSAGLKIDA
+692 LVSLKKSANLALDA
-706 AVLKDKKEH
+706 EALKDKKEH
-715 LSEVVTKIYYVRRNV
+715 LSEIVLKIYYVRHNTLA
-730 NEMDK
+730 MDK
-735 LLEKAKKFSDEKRAE
+735 CLEKARKVSDEKRAE
-750 LYFKELKPVM
+750 IYFKELKPLM

>member
-1 MKSKKHILK
+1 
-10 ISALSFEIYPSLK
+10 
-23 HPKNF
+23 
-28 FDIFGVSFG
+28 
-37 VNSDNKLCRKKRSI
+37 
-51 TCVVIKEEEMSIRQ
+51 MSIRQ
-65 KVLFK
+65 QVLFK
-70 IKGVELEKIDS
+70 IKSTEFEKIDL
-81 PKKVSSY
+81 PKKTSSY
-88 FGVNTFSMET
+88 FGVNTFSTET
-98 MRKHISR
+98 MQKHISKA
-105 PTFEAFKAWM
+105 TFEAFKTWM

-120 ISLGQANE
+120 ITLAQANE
-128 IADAMKEWAI
+128 IAEAMKEWAI

-158 KHDSFISIVAPG
+158 KHDSFISIVSPG

-192 SGGIRATFE
+192 SGGIRSTFE

-206 AWDPSSPAFIIEST
+206 AWDPSSPAFIIESK

-231 ISYHGSALDKKL
+231 ISYHGEALDKKL

-250 ALNKSAVSLLKLFGH
+250 ALNNAALGLVKLFGN
-265 KDVKKV
+265 KGVKKV

-288 YNLRQDLVMA
+288 YNLRQDLIMT

-324 VVNFMFEAAEE
+324 VVNFMFEVAEE
-335 AYKLGIPVM
+335 AYKLGIPLM

-365 IACDHNQLLMELMKK
+365 IAADHNQLLMELMKK
-380 VALRHNLV
+380 VALRHGMV

-406 NWSLADDKGNNLL
+406 NWSLADDAGNNLL
-419 NPGETPED
+419 NPGQTPEA

-433 VLAGVLRAV
+433 VLAAVLRAV

-466 APPAIISVFLGDQLS
+466 APPAIISVFLGEQLTG
-481 AILDML
+481 ILNMI
-487 EKGSKS
+487 EKGVKS
-493 KVSKRD
+493 KVSKSD
-499 IIDLGIARLPKF
+499 IIDLGINRLPKF
-511 NKDMTDRNRTSPFAF
+511 NKDTTDRNRTSPFAF

-532 FRAVGSSQNIATP
+532 FRAVGSSQNISTP
-545 ITVVNTIIA
+545 IAVVNTIIA
-554 ESLDYVADEIKK
+554 ESLDYVADQIKK
-566 AVSTGKDFNSGVLK
+566 ATASGKDFNAGVLQ
-580 VISSIIKDTKKIRF
+580 VISKIVKETKDIRF

-603 LKEAKKRGLP
+603 LKEAKKRNLP
-613 NVAATYE
+613 NIASTY
-620 ALEALTEEKNIALF
+620 ASLEALTKKENIALF
-634 EKYKVLSKEELI
+634 EKYKVFTKEELV

-651 WVHMYNLTLEIEA
+651 WIHMYDLTLEIEA
-664 NTLKEMVNASVVPA
+664 NTLIEMVNASIVPA
-678 GYEYEKLL
+678 GYKYEQLL
-686 AATLHE
+686 AGNLDSLVKLQKDASLTLD
-692 LVGLKKSAGLKIDA
+692 SAA
-706 AVLKDKKEH
+706 LKDKKEH
-715 LSEVVTKIYYVRRNV
+715 LAEIVAKIYYVRRNTS
-730 NEMDK
+730 EMVK
-735 LLEKAKKFSDEKRAE
+735 LLEKAAKIGSEKRAE
-750 LYFKELKPVM
+750 LYFNELKPLM

>member
-1 MKSKKHILK
+1 
-10 ISALSFEIYPSLK
+10 
-23 HPKNF
+23 
-28 FDIFGVSFG
+28 
-37 VNSDNKLCRKKRSI
+37 
-51 TCVVIKEEEMSIRQ
+51 MSIRQ

-70 IKGVELEKIDS
+70 IKSVELDKIAA

-88 FGVNTFSMET
+88 FGVNTFGME
-98 MRKHISR
+98 MMQKHISKN
-105 PTFEAFKAWM
+105 TFEAFKTWM

-120 ISLGQANE
+120 ITLGQANE
-128 IADAMKEWAI
+128 IANAMKEWAM
-138 AKGATYYTHWFQ
+138 AKGASYYTHWFQ

-158 KHDSFISIVAPG
+158 KHDSFISISGPG

-206 AWDPSSPAFIIEST
+206 AWDPSSPAFIIESK

-231 ISYHGSALDKKL
+231 ISYHGEALDKKL

-250 ALNKSAVSLLKLFGH
+250 ALNKAALGLLKLFGH
-265 KDVKKV
+265 KDIKKV

-288 YNLRQDLVMA
+288 YNLRQDLVMT
-298 GRTLVGAPS
+298 GRTLIGAAS

-324 VVNFMFEAAEE
+324 VVNFMFEVAEE
-335 AYKLGIPVM
+335 AYKLGIPLM

-365 IACDHNQLLMELMKK
+365 IAADHNQLLMELMKK
-380 VALRHNLV
+380 VALRHDMV

-419 NPGETPED
+419 NPGQTPED

-433 VLAGVLRAV
+433 VLAAVLRAV
-442 YLHADLL
+442 YTHADLL
-449 RASVALAG
+449 RASVAMAG

-466 APPAIISVFLGDQLS
+466 APPAIISVFLGEQLTG
-481 AILDML
+481 ILDMI
-487 EKGSKS
+487 EKGVKS
-493 KVSKRD
+493 KVSKGD
-499 IIDLGIARLPKF
+499 IIDLGIGRLPKF
-511 NKDMTDRNRTSPFAF
+511 NKDSTDRNRTSPFAF

-532 FRAVGSSQNIATP
+532 FRAVGSSQNISTP
-545 ITVVNTIIA
+545 IAIINTIIA
-554 ESLDYVADEIKK
+554 ESLDYVSQKIK
-566 AVSTGKDFNSGVLK
+566 AASGGKDLNAAALK
-580 VISSIIKDTKKIRF
+580 VVSEIVKETKDIRF
-594 EGNNYSEEW
+594 EGNNYAAEW
-603 LKEAKKRGLP
+603 VKEAKRRKLP
-613 NVAATYE
+613 NVASTY
-620 ALEALTEEKNIALF
+620 ASLEALTKEKNIALF
-634 EKYKVLSKEELI
+634 EKYKVFSKEELV

-651 WVHMYNLTLEIEA
+651 WMHMYNLTLEIEA

-686 AATLHE
+686 AGTLHE
-692 LVGLKKSAGLKIDA
+692 LSSLKKSAGLKLDA
-706 AVLKDKKEH
+706 AALKNKKEH
-715 LSEVVTKIYYVRRNV
+715 LSEIVAKIYYVRRNTL
-730 NEMDK
+730 EMDK
-735 LLEKAKKFSDEKRAE
+735 LLERAQKLNSEKRAE
-750 LYFKELKPVM
+750 LYFKELKPLM